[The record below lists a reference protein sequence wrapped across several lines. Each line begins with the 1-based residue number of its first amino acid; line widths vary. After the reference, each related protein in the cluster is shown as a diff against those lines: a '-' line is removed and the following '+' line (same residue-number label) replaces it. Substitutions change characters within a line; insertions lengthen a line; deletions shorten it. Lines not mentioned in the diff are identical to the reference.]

1 MAGRPICEVH
11 NRPKQRWIVVSMK
24 DDWERIFAFE

>member
-11 NRPKQRWIVVSMK
+11 NWLKQRWIVVSMK
-24 DDWERIFAFE
+24 DDWDRIFAFE